1 MTASPLRFGQELLLL
16 DPGGVLFWPRLGLL
30 AVADLHLEKGSACAG
45 RGQLVPPWDSRVTLA
60 RLQRLVSLYEPR
72 CIVAVGDS
80 FHDDRA
86 ASRLEPADFAT
97 LDGMAR
103 KTRMVW
109 VCGNHDPSPPSGIS
123 GDCVAEFRAETLV
136 FRHQARPGA
145 TGEISGHYHPKARI
159 GTRAGEITRPCFFAD
174 ADRLMLPSFGAYTGG
189 LDVRSP
195 AIAALYPQGGQAYLL
210 GREKLFRFDVP
221 AGASPPLAGARV
233 MHTFG

>member
-1 MTASPLRFGQELLLL
+1 MTASLNFCGEHLVL
-16 DPGGVLFWPRLGLL
+16 DPAGALVWPRLALL
-30 AVADLHLEKGSACAG
+30 AVADLHLEKGSACASHG
-45 RGQLVPPWDSRVTLA
+45 NLVPPWDSRITLDRFA
-60 RLQRLVSLYEPR
+60 ALIKTHRPKTVVS
-72 CIVAVGDS
+72 VGDG
-80 FHDDRA
+80 FHDDQA
-86 ASRLEPADFAT
+86 ATRLHTTEAQLLASIAQSVR
-97 LDGMAR
+97 L
-103 KTRMVW
+103 VW

-221 AGASPPLAGARV
+221 AGGSPPLAGARV
-233 MHTFG
+233 VHTFG